1 MDTALSNIFQNAEKA
16 NPPREGDYTGAD
28 GLLYCG
34 KCRTA
39 KQKRVSLPGWPEDYP
54 FPASCKCEAARNEE
68 SRRKQQLETLVLD
81 LRETAFDEPEM
92 LRWTFAND
100 RGFQPTLTEGMK
112 RYVEM
117 LTTKPLEECP
127 GLLLTGDVGRGKS
140 FAAAQVVNAL
150 IAKGIRCRM
159 TSFGRI
165 EDDLKDRQVNAK
177 EYRERLNH
185 CKLLV
190 LDDLGTE
197 RSTSY
202 MDEFVYKII
211 DARYRSRLPLILTTN
226 LPLEEIKKPK
236 TTADSRVFSRILQ
249 MCHPVNVEGHDI
261 RRQIA
266 AGRYVDMR
274 DALGI

>member
-1 MDTALSNIFQNAEKA
+1 MDAALGNIVTAAEKA
-16 NPPREGDYTGAD
+16 HPLREGDYIGDD

-34 KCRTA
+34 KCHTV
-39 KQKRVSLPGWPEDYP
+39 KQKRVNLPGWPEGYA
-54 FPASCKCEAARNEE
+54 FPADCRCEAAEHKE
-68 SRRKQQLETLVLD
+68 DRRRQQLETLVLD

-92 LRWTFAND
+92 LRWTFDND
-100 RGFQPTLTEGMK
+100 LGYQPALTEGMR

-117 LTTKPLEECP
+117 LTTNPLEECP

-150 IAKGIRCRM
+150 IEKGIRCRM

-165 EDDLKDRQVNAK
+165 EDDLKDRQVNVR

-197 RSTSY
+197 RSTTY

-236 TTADSRVFSRILQ
+236 STADSRVFSRILQ

-261 RRQIA
+261 RRRIA
-266 AGRYVDMR
+266 ADRYTDMR
-274 DALGI
+274 DLLGI

>member
-1 MDTALSNIFQNAEKA
+1 MDAAIAKVIINAEKA
-16 NPPREGDYTGAD
+16 HPPMDGDYIGED
-28 GLLYCG
+28 GLRYCG
-34 KCRTA
+34 KCHTV
-39 KQKRVSLPGWPEDYP
+39 KQKRVDLPGMPKNYIVD
-54 FPASCKCEAARNEE
+54 ADCKCEAAQNAQI
-68 SRRKQQLETLVLD
+68 RRRQQLETLVLD

-92 LRWTFAND
+92 LRWTFEND
-100 RGFQPTLTEGMK
+100 LGCQPSLTEGMK

-117 LTTKPLEECP
+117 LTTTPLEECP

-150 IAKGIRCRM
+150 IEKGIRCRM
-159 TSFGRI
+159 TSFGKI
-165 EDDLKDRQVNAK
+165 EDDLKDKQVNAR

-236 TTADSRVFSRILQ
+236 STADSRVFSRILQ

-261 RRQIA
+261 RRRIA
-266 AGRYVDMR
+266 AERYTDMR
-274 DALGI
+274 ELLGI